1 MKEIKIQFDYLNGP
15 LWKDK
20 VNQFGEL
27 ITGIPCIDNDKA
39 VQTLNDEAE
48 RMYDSLYSFDSS
60 NSCVFNNEKF
70 YQIKSQLL
78 SLVQTLIVRLNTL
91 NDGTFKIAPAG
102 AIFSCKKEY
111 LRLNA
116 TVMIFVALSL
126 R

>member
-91 NDGTFKIAPAG
+91 NDGTFTIIDKATKI
-102 AIFSCKKEY
+102 
-111 LRLNA
+111 LQ
-116 TVMIFVALSL
+116 
-126 R
+126 